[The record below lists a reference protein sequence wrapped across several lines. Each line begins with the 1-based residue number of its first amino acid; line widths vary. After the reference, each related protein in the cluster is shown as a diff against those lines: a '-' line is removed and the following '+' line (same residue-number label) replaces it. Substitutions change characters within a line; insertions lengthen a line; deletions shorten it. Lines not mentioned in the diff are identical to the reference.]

1 MFLIYNRENQDYYNH
16 LDDRDYR
23 NIAIDI
29 YLQLQY
35 INFKII
41 TALDKNIRTITL
53 DFPCDLTIKDL
64 DVSHID
70 ISHLTQMKGEI
81 KKEEDIIPL
90 ISQFIVPDISLEF
103 NDFYDNTDYYLED
116 ILLLTLAEIEEIVN
130 KYVDGIL
137 KENEFKRPY
146 LISDLEHTDFNGYK
160 VIYISIDKFINVK
173 NSEQIS
179 FPLVGLG
186 SILGLDKKLDF
197 FIDDN

>member
-41 TALDKNIRTITL
+41 TALDKNIKTITL
-53 DFPCDLTIKDL
+53 DFPCGLTTKDL